1 MEPVGEQ
8 YFGNLNAVVVTLSD
22 ANAFCGTHYRS
33 IFGGISPHV
42 FGSPLDVMKK
52 DVRDLLSFFMTGLRN
67 QLKADTLYERDA
79 FWEPFFPNQCF
90 AIPIM
95 TSEY

>member
-1 MEPVGEQ
+1 MQ
-8 YFGNLNAVVVTLSD
+8 TLYAVLITGQ
-22 ANAFCGTHYRS
+22 F
-33 IFGGISPHV
+33 FGGISHMYLV
-42 FGSPLDVMKK
+42 VRLDEMKK

-67 QLKADTLYERDA
+67 QLKADNLYERDA